1 MAPDAHTSPSLTY
14 RRVRIARCGV
24 VIADP
29 ERERPGRRV
38 VVVAISLFMVE
49 SSARPGRVAGM
60 GRGTGIPGVTGL
72 LVIWFC
78 VPVPLEV
85 VLADMQLEKRPVCVA
100 EPAERAG
107 RGERAG
113 HVVLL

>member
-1 MAPDAHTSPSLTY
+1 MASDAHTIPSLTY

-85 VLADMQLEKRPVCVA
+85 VLADMQLEKGPVCLRSGA
-100 EPAERAG
+100 RRAG
-107 RGERAG
+107 RPW
-113 HVVLL
+113 